1 MRRVIHLLLV
11 IVIVFVVRACGPD
24 NNPLSTFGYS
34 VATRTGL
41 VAAVRVIRDD
51 AAPQMARALRP
62 VWNGLY
68 NGIWSVLT
76 TAVDSF
82 ADSPARLGRRMVAV
96 LDGTAAA
103 TRRVLVG
110 TPRDGRAQPNN
121 GSEDQKAGPR

>member
-1 MRRVIHLLLV
+1 MRRVIHLSLV
-11 IVIVFVVRACGPD
+11 IVIVLLVRACGPD

-51 AAPQMARALRP
+51 AALQMTRVLRP

-68 NGIWSVLT
+68 KGIGSFLA
-76 TAVDSF
+76 TADDSF
-82 ADSPARLGRRMVAV
+82 ADFSARLRRRMAAV

-103 TRRVLVG
+103 TRRILVG
-110 TPRDGRAQPNN
+110 TPRDGGAPP
-121 GSEDQKAGPR
+121 SASPEAEDTDPR